1 MAIAIAWPGFND
13 LQRSMTP
20 IFLLMDHFLY
30 QFPYFREKYKEN
42 LSIRSL
48 NFSQNTTAN
57 SGLFSSSFIC
67 AGVSNASWRVKFCEN
82 VGNIGI
88 IYPIHPFLQNKT
100 KIVCLHWPTFDNFN
114 YKPLYIILNCDRQF
128 FKIMVVFHTLY
139 LWSEVADPPFF
150 VISDTTNSL
159 SDCSKYLKKTFRL
172 VNLR

>member
-20 IFLLMDHFLY
+20 IFLLIDHFLH

-67 AGVSNASWRVKFCEN
+67 AGVSNAS
-82 VGNIGI
+82 
-88 IYPIHPFLQNKT
+88 
-100 KIVCLHWPTFDNFN
+100 
-114 YKPLYIILNCDRQF
+114 
-128 FKIMVVFHTLY
+128 
-139 LWSEVADPPFF
+139 
-150 VISDTTNSL
+150 
-159 SDCSKYLKKTFRL
+159 
-172 VNLR
+172 